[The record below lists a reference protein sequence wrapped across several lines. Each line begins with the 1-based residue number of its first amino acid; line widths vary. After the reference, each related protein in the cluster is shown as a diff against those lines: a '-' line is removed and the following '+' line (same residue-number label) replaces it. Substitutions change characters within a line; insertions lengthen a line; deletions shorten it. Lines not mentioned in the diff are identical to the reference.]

1 MGASEEMGAAS
12 SKSASEE
19 AIDVKVVTDALT
31 LDGSCKLSEVALS
44 SISPSLVAEVISMDD
59 LEHPMENGHSEMS
72 VDDASFVS
80 NSSSNSSFEG
90 IGEISYPKV
99 SSDSSSSDKEAV
111 VEIPMPSS
119 DVISLK
125 TSDSD
130 LSLTSN
136 EDNESANEELKQSE
150 NSASFVSAAERE
162 EISDSDSLSATNAS
176 LSSEDSWNFV
186 EENVH
191 ENIGSLLFQ
200 KGLH

>member
-1 MGASEEMGAAS
+1 MG
-12 SKSASEE
+12 
-19 AIDVKVVTDALT
+19 
-31 LDGSCKLSEVALS
+31 
-44 SISPSLVAEVISMDD
+44 DD

-72 VDDASFVS
+72 IDDASFVS
-80 NSSSNSSFEG
+80 NSSSNRSFEG

-99 SSDSSSSDKEAV
+99 SSDASSSDKEAV

-130 LSLTSN
+130 LSSASN

-162 EISDSDSLSATNAS
+162 EISDSDSVSAPTNSS

-191 ENIGSLLFQ
+191 ENIG
-200 KGLH
+200 